1 MGRHVCEHAKER
13 ASNGAAGWG
22 RGTWNLFERA
32 RPRISTTR
40 LAPARRLWRG
50 GGHVGVVG
58 AAKLGSDLEATNR
71 AVGVSGS
78 AHTKAALARGRDAVV
93 EGDRSVV
100 EADVEERRL
109 LGVHDGGLAEHGL
122 RRRRLV
128 QEAVGGRQEQGSYE
142 IGLRFRTVSVSPQ
155 RRAGGFAPMVGE
167 RTAVP
172 KRAAGGRGSSR
183 RRVHGVGSGISSRK
197 QPKQPGLQGPLLT
210 ASGAHVGGS
219 ASRQQWC
226 RA

>member
-1 MGRHVCEHAKER
+1 MGRHVGEHAKER
-13 ASNGAAGWG
+13 AENGAAGWG
-22 RGTWNLFERA
+22 IGDGNLFERA
-32 RPRISTTR
+32 RPHISTTR

-128 QEAVGGRQEQGSYE
+128 QEAVGRRQEQGSYE
-142 IGLRFRTVSVSPQ
+142 VGLRFG
-155 RRAGGFAPMVGE
+155 RRGE
-167 RTAVP
+167 RAVSRRRRGGGKPFQNVGRGVGGHPADASTAWG
-172 KRAAGGRGSSR
+172 AAYPPGSSR
-183 RRVHGVGSGISSRK
+183 NSPDFKGRF
-197 QPKQPGLQGPLLT
+197 
-210 ASGAHVGGS
+210 
-219 ASRQQWC
+219 
-226 RA
+226 

>member
-1 MGRHVCEHAKER
+1 M
-13 ASNGAAGWG
+13 
-22 RGTWNLFERA
+22 FERA
-32 RPRISTTR
+32 RPRIMTTR

-78 AHTKAALARGRDAVV
+78 AHTEAALARGRDAVV

-100 EADVEERRL
+100 EADVEEGRL

-142 IGLRFRTVSVSPQ
+142 VGLRCRAPVSVLP
-155 RRAGGFAPMVGE
+155 R
-167 RTAVP
+167 
-172 KRAAGGRGSSR
+172 KRAVSR
-183 RRVHGVGSGISSRK
+183 RRLGIRQPFQNVGRCFGGTQSSRGRREGRK
-197 QPKQPGLQGPLLT
+197 AVPE
-210 ASGAHVGGS
+210 S
-219 ASRQQWC
+219 A
-226 RA
+226 

>member
-1 MGRHVCEHAKER
+1 MGEHAKER
-13 ASNGAAGWG
+13 AENGAAGWG
-22 RGTWNLFERA
+22 IGDGNLFERA
-32 RPRISTTR
+32 RPHVSTTR

-100 EADVEERRL
+100 EAHVEERRL
-109 LGVHDGGLAEHGL
+109 LGVNDGGLAQDGL

-128 QEAVGGRQEQGSYE
+128 QEAVGRRQEQGSYE
-142 IGLRFRTVSVSPQ
+142 VGLRVGRRVQ
-155 RRAGGFAPMVGE
+155 RV
-167 RTAVP
+167 
-172 KRAAGGRGSSR
+172 RGSPHLAATAEGEDKFNEAVSQLSAPPER
-183 RRVHGVGSGISSRK
+183 NLSG
-197 QPKQPGLQGPLLT
+197 
-210 ASGAHVGGS
+210 
-219 ASRQQWC
+219 
-226 RA
+226 

>member
-1 MGRHVCEHAKER
+1 M
-13 ASNGAAGWG
+13 
-22 RGTWNLFERA
+22 
-32 RPRISTTR
+32 
-40 LAPARRLWRG
+40 
-50 GGHVGVVG
+50 GVVG

-93 EGDRSVV
+93 EGDASVV

-109 LGVHDGGLAEHGL
+109 LGVNDGGLAQDGL

-128 QEAVGGRQEQGSYE
+128 QEAVGRRQEQGSYE
-142 IGLRFRTVSVSPQ
+142 IGLRCVS
-155 RRAGGFAPMVGE
+155 RWAGGFASTAGG
-167 RTAVP
+167 RKAVP
-172 KRAAGGRGSSR
+172 KRGAIGGGSSR
-183 RRVHGVGSGISSRK
+183 RRVDGVGSGISPRK

-210 ASGAHVGGS
+210 ASGAHVSGS
-219 ASRQQWC
+219 ASRQQWS

>member
-1 MGRHVCEHAKER
+1 MGRHVGEHAKER
-13 ASNGAAGWG
+13 ICKDAAGWG

-32 RPRISTTR
+32 RPHITTTR

-93 EGDRSVV
+93 EGCRSVV

-109 LGVHDGGLAEHGL
+109 LGVDDGGLAQDGL

-128 QEAVGGRQEQGSYE
+128 QEAVGRRQEQGSYE
-142 IGLRFRTVSVSPQ
+142 IGLRFR
-155 RRAGGFAPMVGE
+155 
-167 RTAVP
+167 
-172 KRAAGGRGSSR
+172 
-183 RRVHGVGSGISSRK
+183 RRVQRVR
-197 QPKQPGLQGPLLT
+197 
-210 ASGAHVGGS
+210 GAP
-219 ASRQQWC
+219 C
-226 RA
+226 RASTAEGADKFNEAVSQLSAAPERNLIG

>member
-1 MGRHVCEHAKER
+1 MSLREPRRARRVGGGGVERGTGRHVGEHAKER
-13 ASNGAAGWG
+13 AENGAAGWG

-32 RPRISTTR
+32 RPRMSTTR

-58 AAKLGSDLEATNR
+58 AAKLESNLEATNR

-109 LGVHDGGLAEHGL
+109 LGVNDGGLAQDGL

-128 QEAVGGRQEQGSYE
+128 QEAVGRRQEQGSYE
-142 IGLRFRTVSVSPQ
+142 IGLRAVS
-155 RRAGGFAPMVGE
+155 RRGAESRSKTWGNWW
-167 RTAVP
+167 
-172 KRAAGGRGSSR
+172 GSSR
-183 RRVHGVGSGISSRK
+183 RRVDGAGPGYPPGSSLNRLDFTLG
-197 QPKQPGLQGPLLT
+197 PVLEAPGARP
-210 ASGAHVGGS
+210 
-219 ASRQQWC
+219 
-226 RA
+226 

>member
-1 MGRHVCEHAKER
+1 M
-13 ASNGAAGWG
+13 
-22 RGTWNLFERA
+22 
-32 RPRISTTR
+32 STTR

-93 EGDRSVV
+93 EGDRRVV

-109 LGVHDGGLAEHGL
+109 LGVDDGGLAQDGL

-128 QEAVGGRQEQGSYE
+128 QEAVGRRQEQGSYE
-142 IGLRFRTVSVSPQ
+142 VSLRFGATVNA
-155 RRAGGFAPMVGE
+155 RFRGDGGGAEGCSKTWA
-167 RTAVP
+167 R
-172 KRAAGGRGSSR
+172 GRGSSR
-183 RRVHGVGSGISSRK
+183 RRVDGVGSGISSRK

-210 ASGAHVGGS
+210 ASGAHVSGS
-219 ASRQQWC
+219 ASRQQWS

>member
-1 MGRHVCEHAKER
+1 MELVRE
-13 ASNGAAGWG
+13 GAAPYIDDA
-22 RGTWNLFERA
+22 A
-32 RPRISTTR
+32 RPG
-40 LAPARRLWRG
+40 APALARRGACRQKSR
-50 GGHVGVVG
+50 

>member
-1 MGRHVCEHAKER
+1 M
-13 ASNGAAGWG
+13 
-22 RGTWNLFERA
+22 
-32 RPRISTTR
+32 STTR

-93 EGDRSVV
+93 EGDASVV

-109 LGVHDGGLAEHGL
+109 LGVNDGGLAQDGL

-142 IGLRFRTVSVSPQ
+142 ISLRFGATFSEGTGVTAKSP
-155 RRAGGFAPMVGE
+155 RRRLGRKVHRGCFAALSGAGANL
-167 RTAVP
+167 
-172 KRAAGGRGSSR
+172 SR
-183 RRVHGVGSGISSRK
+183 RSWEQVTGNVNVYIFVRWQLARRIFKGYIPAFSTK
-197 QPKQPGLQGPLLT
+197 N
-210 ASGAHVGGS
+210 
-219 ASRQQWC
+219 
-226 RA
+226 

>member
-1 MGRHVCEHAKER
+1 MFETARHHV
-13 ASNGAAGWG
+13 
-22 RGTWNLFERA
+22 
-32 RPRISTTR
+32 STTR

-100 EADVEERRL
+100 EADVEEGGL
-109 LGVHDGGLAEHGL
+109 LDVNDGGLAQDGL

-128 QEAVGGRQEQGSYE
+128 QEAVGRRQEQSSYE
-142 IGLRFRTVSVSPQ
+142 IGLRFGRRVQ
-155 RRAGGFAPMVGE
+155 RV
-167 RTAVP
+167 
-172 KRAAGGRGSSR
+172 RGSPR
-183 RRVHGVGSGISSRK
+183 RRVDGWGRISSTRLFRST
-197 QPKQPGLQGPLLT
+197 QRRR
-210 ASGAHVGGS
+210 SEI
-219 ASRQQWC
+219 
-226 RA
+226 